1 MANTVKN
8 LKKKGKRLKRT
19 IRKTL
24 GTLFLVSALVVAAIP
39 VDYLQA
45 DGDINVAE
53 GENEKPPYTDKKEE
67 MRVSIKYLNDDC
79 DLGDR
84 WKNTSIPNV
93 NDPEFRFP
101 ADRDTPNIY
110 RSENLVFDFVVS
122 NIRGEGRYA
131 AIVGYNNQKQVN
143 NAGKVLTIP
152 KTVDAY
158 APYGS
163 ENGTLENSFS
173 CAIGGT
179 KGELLFYRT
188 LIKAESTDQGGNVI
202 PPVYKYM
209 PCLFKDKDDWAP
221 LEWDGKTNPNSCLF
235 YISGL
240 VEYNDPKYV
249 WEEGIPVRKADGG
262 DLAWLPA
269 DQTMTERFKDIDV
282 NYIANQY
289 VKSTNQGGTVT
300 TEICHITK
308 KEEGIFTSASVETLK
323 VEPNLKGV
331 GKYAFAGT
339 HISNVELSDSVVEIG
354 SYAFEDCQGLKSFRI
369 GESAIDVVVG
379 DHAFAGCTALE
390 EFDASNIRNLGDS
403 AFEGCSGLKSVD
415 FLGAG
420 VSGKLR
426 NLGYYAFAKCIALE
440 EIIFPAAYGGGAEG
454 KTPINVFMG
463 CTKLKRIY
471 ATGETIS
478 FDVTVDESGYYP
490 FEKFKADCDPNFYFE
505 GPKDSNLQK
514 TVIPEYFVYKYSE
527 QEIYKKKVPDEASK
541 NEDGTYGL
549 NAIFEVTR
557 LEGTET
563 GKISNAEIE
572 SGLKNLNIP
581 GKVGP
586 LNVVEIG
593 EKGFKDNKVLQNV
606 IIPSTI
612 TTIGAE
618 AFMGCNNLENVLFDN
633 PAAVTDI
640 GGSAFKTQEGGSASE
655 AKLNFVS
662 NTPYSASN
670 NSLENTVFNYAMDA
684 GNTVNNNG
692 QPTAY
697 IKYYTGWPS
706 NLVVQ
711 YNKDTDKNTLIEYP
725 TFAGLLNGSLND
737 YYYKPDKEADY
748 RTAVLNVA
756 KKLFGTGGS
765 DAAETGYEGELKAAI
780 ENITIPTGVEAV
792 AKDLFKN
799 GEAAEGNAIKDNNVA
814 EENKPKKKFI
824 IYGLES
830 IEDNAF
836 EAAEFLNAVDLI
848 GNTKSIG
855 AYAFKDCGN
864 LASVTMTAPV
874 EKMGNA
880 PFIGCNKLAT
890 ANIGGTGNHFT
901 CVNSIIYELNEDGSK
916 KALVEYLN
924 GRGSGDVKR
933 EEAEG
938 ITAIYPEAFKNT
950 DVRTVDLS
958 AAQFETLSKGAFQ
971 NTLGTNNPPGLQSVI
986 LPASCSAIEDDAF
999 TDSTIRDLTVP
1010 NMRCILNDRMFRD
1023 VDGDGKYTN
1032 PKDVTLYSP
1041 AESLSQPYGEGYMKE
1056 WIEYTGSF
1064 TVDFW
1069 GYDEE
1074 TGEEDG
1080 FLIESIVNVESGKSV
1095 VAPADDK
1102 VPVWPDHEFKGWDS
1116 DEYLNVTRNLSI
1128 KAVYSGE
1135 YNVVFYDSDWKTVLF
1150 STSVLPGKTVNP
1162 PSKNDDD
1169 VPIPSWRNKA
1179 TGEIMSEKDIRSMPI
1194 TQDLEFIAEYSGD
1207 GTGPSASP
1215 SPSPGPGGQ
1224 TPAPGTTPTPGPGGQ
1239 TPAPGAT
1246 PTPGPGGN
1254 VPNPDG
1260 TFSLEVRNGKGSGNY
1275 VPGSQVIIEADP
1287 APEGQKFI
1295 GWDISPEA
1303 TVVTDKERAV
1313 TILTMPS
1320 SDVAALAKYESKNGT
1335 EDPGTLYTLQVL
1347 NGSGSG
1353 TYPAGTQVIITANTP
1368 AENQVFSGW
1377 DISPAETVV
1386 SDASKVSTV
1395 ITMPANDAAAIANF
1409 TPKDGGA
1416 TPSPAPTGL
1425 HSLVVHNGSGSGSYA
1440 VGAQIVITA
1449 NDPAPGQTFTGWTV
1463 SPDSTVITDKTLP
1476 GAVVTMPDNDV
1487 AVIANYKSNGTG
1499 SGNTSGSN
1507 TGTNNNNNSG
1517 SNNNNNSGSGGN
1529 SSGTTNR
1536 PSSTARPSSG
1546 GGTTVVIDKNG
1557 LSNTGVVSATVNG
1570 SSDNFTIKVTESSEA
1585 TEAIVKALLA
1595 EFGSIDN
1602 IKYFP
1607 MDISLYDST
1616 GNTKITDTTGLSV
1629 SITLPLPD
1637 SLITY
1642 AGNNKVAGVVNDRL
1656 DKLTPRFTTINGVSC
1671 VTFTAEHFSPYVIY
1685 VDVTNLSDGTITDNT
1700 PTTGDGI
1707 HPKWFLSIGLACLS
1721 FVMFMIKDGKA
1732 PRKKKAVVRA

>member
-45 DGDINVAE
+45 DEVAVEE
-53 GENEKPPYTDKKEE
+53 GTDTEVPRPAEPMKVTIGNGTEITTKIPNITDKEF
-67 MRVSIKYLNDDC
+67 MFNGKYLVY
-79 DLGDR
+79 
-84 WKNTSIPNV
+84 SS
-93 NDPEFRFP
+93 
-101 ADRDTPNIY
+101 AD
-110 RSENLVFDFVVS
+110 LVFNFVVS
-122 NIRGEGRYA
+122 GIHTDKQYA
-131 AIVGYNNQKQVN
+131 VIVGYNDQYQQN
-143 NAGKVLTIP
+143 NVKPNNVLTIP
-152 KTVDAY
+152 DTVDAY
-158 APYGS
+158 TDYDGR
-163 ENGTLENSFS
+163 S
-173 CAIGGT
+173 CAIGGM
-179 KGELLFYRT
+179 KGELLFYRILVKPET
-188 LIKAESTDQGGNVI
+188 TGPDDVVVPAE
-202 PPVYKYM
+202 YRYE
-209 PCLFKDKDDWAP
+209 PCLYQSRDSWIKDDW
-221 LEWDGKTNPNSCLF
+221 DGKNDSPSL
-235 YISGL
+235 YYLSGL
-240 VEYNDPKYV
+240 VKYGDTTV
-249 WEEGIPVRKADGG
+249 NGVADAIEWVEGRPVIKETADDTKVKWLPANSVMTERIKGIPV
-262 DLAWLPA
+262 WH
-269 DQTMTERFKDIDV
+269 
-282 NYIANQY
+282 IANQR
-289 VKSTNQGGTVT
+289 VKVSPGTGENEYDASKVE
-300 TEICHITK
+300 EIK
-308 KEEGIFTSASVETLK
+308 NDPNDPNSGRGIFSSATVSEIVVK
-323 VEPNLKGV
+323 PNLVGI
-331 GKYAFAGT
+331 GKYAFAKT
-339 HISNVELSDSVVEIG
+339 HISSVQLSNSVVEIG
-354 SYAFEDCQGLKSFRI
+354 NSAFEGCDALTSFKI
-369 GESAIDVVVG
+369 GDTANHVVLG
-379 DHAFAGCTALE
+379 DHAFFNCKALR
-390 EFDASNIRNLGDS
+390 EFDARNVEYVGDS
-403 AFEGCSGLKSVD
+403 AFEGCDLLQNVNFLRTGDEGGLIK
-415 FLGAG
+415 
-420 VSGKLR
+420 
-426 NLGYYAFAKCIALE
+426 LGYYAFANCKSLE
-440 EIIFPAAYGGGAEG
+440 EVIFPSTYTEQDIRVSTFEG
-454 KTPINVFMG
+454 
-463 CTKLKRIY
+463 CSKLKRIY
-471 ATGETIS
+471 GKGETTS
-478 FDVTVDESGYYP
+478 VNFTQDTYLS
-490 FEKFKADCDPNFYFE
+490 FEKFKGSCDPGFYFE
-505 GPKDSNLQK
+505 GSKDSNLQK

-563 GKISNAEIE
+563 GKISNVEIE

-593 EKGFKDNKVLQNV
+593 EQGFKDNKVLQNV

-725 TFAGLLNGSLND
+725 TFAGLLNDSLKD

-1179 TGEIMSEKDIRSMPI
+1179 TGEVMSEKDIRSMPI
-1194 TQDLEFIAEYSGD
+1194 TQDLEFIAEYGE
-1207 GTGPSASP
+1207 GTGPSA
-1215 SPSPGPGGQ
+1215 SPGPGGQ

-1275 VPGSQVIIEADP
+1275 VPGSQIIIEADP

-1425 HSLVVHNGSGSGSYA
+1425 HSLVVHNGSGSGNYA

-1476 GAVVTMPDNDV
+1476 GAVITMPDNDV

-1507 TGTNNNNNSG
+1507 TGTNNNNNNSGSNNNNNSG

-1595 EFGSIDN
+1595 EYGSIDN